1 MIALFWPLGGA
12 PLNVAAISAF
22 WGWGLFFFFL
32 LLLDCGYFGGLASG
46 TGETPKTEGRPA
58 MGAFRAGGYP
68 KKGTFAG
75 GWGLLARVSKFQ
87 RVASGGHVWGAML
100 GGGGWWPPFFLPLT
114 CGADSFFFGGLGAF
128 RWGRFIFPYTPWL
141 GGADRDGGRGGGFAG
156 AARGD

>member
-22 WGWGLFFFFL
+22 WGWGLFFFSL

-46 TGETPKTEGRPA
+46 SGETPKTEGRPA

-68 KKGTFAG
+68 IKGTFAG

-87 RVASGGHVWGAML
+87 RQASDGHVWGAML
-100 GGGGWWPPFFLPLT
+100 GAGG
-114 CGADSFFFGGLGAF
+114 
-128 RWGRFIFPYTPWL
+128 
-141 GGADRDGGRGGGFAG
+141 
-156 AARGD
+156 